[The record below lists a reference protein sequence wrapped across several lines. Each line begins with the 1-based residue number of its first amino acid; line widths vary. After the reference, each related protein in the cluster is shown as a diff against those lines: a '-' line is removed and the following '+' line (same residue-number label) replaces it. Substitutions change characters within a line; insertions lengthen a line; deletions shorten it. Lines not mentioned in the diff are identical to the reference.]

1 MNLSNSLKLTTLA
14 FGILLTSIST
24 SQATVTFYI
33 KQVQEGANG
42 EEGLSTDVYIED
54 EELLKEN
61 KSSEG
66 THIALMEVGEFGSTF
81 YLYVQGI
88 DGPDTPPILLDQK
101 FIGQYIAAATI
112 EITSADP
119 YIPTRTRANEAYTVK
134 VTSSNQQWTSAY
146 LSGAAPELSWDPLSI
161 VLNARY
167 EKQEVD
173 GSIISSG
180 VIDLETTD
188 DEIDSTTLTLIAGGA
203 QEFTYSYAETNIPAD
218 ADPIDDTVPRASDSY
233 LMGKEKFVVLAE
245 SDVDTNG
252 DPIHRQI
259 ASGSI
264 QIWPRAQG
272 KITGLVQGDRITRSM
287 PDVNIYLYD
296 LYPNSTTYATIYKG
310 EANLDGNVIPVYT
323 SFKLGPY
330 NRAEPIGTASSPAE
344 IPVTNWDKY
353 ITDDGTY
360 TLELSTITPFNG
372 GQPERILAVTFDVD
386 RKIEF
391 VGSTTTSE

>member
-1 MNLSNSLKLTTLA
+1 MKLSNSLKSTSIV
-14 FGILLTSIST
+14 FGILLTSLAT

-54 EELLKEN
+54 AELLIEN

-66 THIALMEVGEFGSTF
+66 AHTALMEVGEYGSTF

-88 DGPDTPPILLDQK
+88 DGPDGPPVLLDQK
-101 FIGQYIAAATI
+101 FIGQYVASAAI
-112 EITSADP
+112 EITSEDP

-134 VTSSNQQWTSAY
+134 ITSSNQQWTSAH
-146 LSGAAPELSWDPLSI
+146 LSGTAPELSWNPLNLQ
-161 VLNARY
+161 LNASY

-180 VIDLETTD
+180 VIDLDTTNEET
-188 DEIDSTTLTLIAGGA
+188 DSATLTLLAGNA
-203 QEFTYSYAETNIPAD
+203 QDFTYSYTGTHIPAD
-218 ADPIDDTVPRASDSY
+218 DDPEGSTVPRASDSY

-245 SDVDTNG
+245 SDVDANG

-259 ASGSI
+259 GSSNI

-272 KITGLVQGDRITRSM
+272 EIVGLVQGDRITRSM

-296 LYPNSTTYATIYKG
+296 LYPNSTTYATIYQG
-310 EANLDGNVIPVYT
+310 EASLDGNVVPVYT

-330 NRAEPIGTASSPAE
+330 NRPEPIGTSDFPAE

-353 ITDDGTY
+353 ITDDGFY
-360 TLELSTITPFNG
+360 TLEVSTITPFNNG
-372 GQPERILAVTFDVD
+372 NPERILAVTFYVD
-386 RKIEF
+386 RKIQV
-391 VGSTTTSE
+391 VGSTTSSE

>member
-1 MNLSNSLKLTTLA
+1 MNLSNSIKLATLV
-14 FGILLTSIST
+14 FGTLLTSLSM

-42 EEGLSTDVYIED
+42 EAGLSTDVYIED
-54 EELLKEN
+54 AELLKEN

-66 THIALMEVGEFGSTF
+66 THTALMEVGEYGSTF

-88 DGPDTPPILLDQK
+88 DGPDGPPVLLDQK
-101 FIGQYIAAATI
+101 FIGQYVATAAI
-112 EITSADP
+112 NITSADP
-119 YIPTRTRANEAYTVK
+119 YIPTRTRANEAYTVEI
-134 VTSSNQQWTSAY
+134 TSSNQQWTSAY
-146 LSGAAPELSWDPLSI
+146 LSGAAPELNWDPLSI
-161 VLNARY
+161 VLNATY

-180 VIDLETTD
+180 NIDLNTTD
-188 DEIDSTTLTLIAGGA
+188 DEVNSTTLTLIAGSE

-218 ADPIDDTVPRASDSY
+218 NDPIDSTVPRASDSY

-245 SDVDTNG
+245 SDVDANG
-252 DPIHRQI
+252 EPIHRQI
-259 ASGSI
+259 GSSSI

-272 KITGLVQGDRITRSM
+272 KITGLVQDDRITRSM

-296 LYPNSTTYATIYKG
+296 LYPNSTTYATIYQG

-330 NRAEPIGTASSPAE
+330 NRAEPIGTADAPAE

-353 ITDDGTY
+353 ITDDGLY
-360 TLELSTITPFNG
+360 TLEVSTITPFNNG
-372 GQPERILAVTFDVD
+372 NPERILAVTFYVD
-386 RKIEF
+386 RKIQV
-391 VGSTTTSE
+391 VGSTTSSE